1 MVESMNNP
9 AVLLVLHDV
18 APSTWADY
26 QPFVEAVDALGNVP
40 MTWLVVPNFHRHNTL
55 DAHPAFCRMLD
66 TRAARGDELAL
77 HGYFHDDQ
85 EPRPTTPRDWFMRR
99 VYTHEGEFYRLS
111 RETALARLRDGMEV
125 FQRRGWPLHGFV
137 APAWLMS
144 DGTRQALRELPFSY
158 TSDPQHLYRLPD
170 FTAIDAPGLV
180 WSARSAWR
188 RGLSK
193 LVCEQREQRWCQAP
207 VIRLGLHP
215 VDMRHRFSRDY
226 WLHTLE
232 RLLNEG
238 RVPMTKMNWLAQQCG
253 RLERVA

>member
-1 MVESMNNP
+1 MVEEMK
-9 AVLLVLHDV
+9 AVCLVLHDV

-26 QPFVEAVDALGNVP
+26 QPFVEAVDVLGDVP
-40 MTWLVVPNFHRHNTL
+40 MTWLVVPDFHRQDAL
-55 DAHPAFCRMLD
+55 DANPAFRRVLD
-66 TRAARGDELAL
+66 ARVARGDELAL
-77 HGYFHDDQ
+77 HGYYHDDQ
-85 EPRPTTPRDWFMRR
+85 EPLPNNPRDWFMRR

-111 RETALARLRDGMEV
+111 REAALARLHAGLEM
-125 FQRRGWPLHGFV
+125 FQRYDWPVQGFV

-144 DGTRQALRELPFSY
+144 DGTRQALRELPLSY

-170 FTAIDAPGLV
+170 FSAIAAPGLV

-193 LVCEQREQRWCQAP
+193 IVSEQREQRWREAS

-226 WLHTLE
+226 WLHTLQ
-232 RLLNEG
+232 RLLAEG
-238 RVPMTKMNWLAQQCG
+238 RMPLTKIDWLARQRGQ
-253 RLERVA
+253 LERAA

>member
-1 MVESMNNP
+1 
-9 AVLLVLHDV
+9 
-18 APSTWADY
+18 
-26 QPFVEAVDALGNVP
+26 
-40 MTWLVVPNFHRHNTL
+40 MTWLVVPDFHRHNAL
-55 DAHPAFCRMLD
+55 NAHPAFRRLLD
-66 TRAARGDELAL
+66 ERVARGDELAL

-85 EPRPTTPRDWFMRR
+85 EPGPTTPRDWFMRR

-111 RETALARLRDGMEV
+111 RESALARLRAGIDV
-125 FQRRGWPLHGFV
+125 FQRYDWPLHGFV

-144 DGTRQALRELPFSY
+144 DGTRQALRELPLSY
-158 TSDPQHLYRLPD
+158 TSDPQHLYRLPE
-170 FTAIDAPGLV
+170 FTAINAPGLV

-226 WLHTLE
+226 WLKTLE
-232 RLLNEG
+232 RLLAEG
-238 RVPMTKMNWLAQQCG
+238 RVPMTKIDWLAQQHSQW
-253 RLERVA
+253 ERAA

>member
-1 MVESMNNP
+1 MVEEMK
-9 AVLLVLHDV
+9 AVCLVLHDV

-26 QPFVEAVDALGNVP
+26 QPFVEAVDALGDVP
-40 MTWLVVPNFHRHNTL
+40 MTWLVVPDFHRQDAL
-55 DAHPAFCRMLD
+55 DANPAFRRVLD
-66 TRAARGDELAL
+66 ARVARGDELAL
-77 HGYFHDDQ
+77 HGYYHDDQ
-85 EPRPTTPRDWFMRR
+85 EPLPNNPRDWFMRR

-111 RETALARLRDGMEV
+111 REAALDRLHAGLDM
-125 FQRRGWPLHGFV
+125 FQRYDWPVQGFV

-144 DGTRQALRELPFSY
+144 EGARQALRELPLSY

-170 FTAIDAPGLV
+170 FSAIAAPGLV

-193 LVCEQREQRWCQAP
+193 ILSEQREQRWREAS

-226 WLHTLE
+226 WLHTLQ
-232 RLLNEG
+232 RLLAEG
-238 RVPMTKMNWLAQQCG
+238 RMPLTKIDWLTRQHGQ
-253 RLERVA
+253 LERAA

>member
-1 MVESMNNP
+1 MK
-9 AVLLVLHDV
+9 AVCLVLHDV

-26 QPFVEAVDALGNVP
+26 QPFVEAVDALGDVP
-40 MTWLVVPNFHRHNTL
+40 MTWLVVPDFHRHDAL
-55 DAHPAFCRMLD
+55 DANPAFRRVLD
-66 TRAARGDELAL
+66 ARVTRGDELAL
-77 HGYFHDDQ
+77 HGYYHDDQ
-85 EPRPTTPRDWFMRR
+85 EPMPNTPRDWFMRR

-111 RETALARLRDGMEV
+111 REAALARLHAGLDM
-125 FQRRGWPLHGFV
+125 FQRFDWPVQGFV

-144 DGTRQALRELPFSY
+144 DGTRQALRELPLSY

-170 FTAIDAPGLV
+170 FSAIDAPGLV

-193 LVCEQREQRWCQAP
+193 IVSDQREQRWREAS

-226 WLHTLE
+226 WLHTLQ
-232 RLLNEG
+232 RLLAEG
-238 RVPMTKMNWLAQQCG
+238 RVPLTKIDWLARQRGQ
-253 RLERVA
+253 LERAA